1 MKPSYMQPA
10 LFGGLVIGVLSAL
23 PIISAG
29 NLCCCLW
36 VISGGLVAAYSYQ
49 QRLET
54 PITPGDGALA
64 GLLAGIVGAVVYLV
78 LSIPINLLI
87 GPWERVLID
96 RFREGMPP
104 DFREFVASRAGGG
117 LFVVFGFVIMLFVGS
132 IFATIGGLLG
142 SIFFKKSTS
151 HAAIDVTATPPSDV
165 TPPSA

>member
-1 MKPSYMQPA
+1 MKPSYTQPA
-10 LFGGLVIGVLSAL
+10 LFGGLVMGVLSAL

-36 VISGGLVAAYSYQ
+36 VISGGLVAAYAYQ
-49 QRLET
+49 QRLDT
-54 PITPGDGALA
+54 PMTPGDGALA
-64 GLLAGIVGAVVYLV
+64 GLLAGIVGAFVYLV

-104 DFREFVASRAGGG
+104 DFREFVASRAGSG
-117 LFVVFGFVIMLFVGS
+117 LFVIFGFVIMLFIGS

-142 SIFFKKSTS
+142 SIFFRKSTP
-151 HAAIDVTATPPSDV
+151 HAAPDVTAPPADL